1 MAGERIIAVSS
12 NDYVLFQKLQG
23 EVGALNNPVVMEVE
37 DAGYWYNQDL
47 ESSEM
52 AVRGVVRAV
61 VLEKL
66 GYQEGD
72 WIANAEDISNSLDS
86 NPEVKST
93 LGAPDHLH
101 YKWQRV
107 SVKDIGD
114 FADMNQNANNGPVV
128 DAQNGVVLFS
138 DEIQQL
144 ADGQVVVTL
153 HSSGFGMG
161 FLVEKKETYRVV
173 NDKLQR
179 IRAQIVD

>member
-12 NDYVLFQKLQG
+12 KDYALFQKLQG
-23 EVGALNNPVVMEVE
+23 ETGISDNPMVMETE
-37 DAGYWYNQDL
+37 DAGYWYNRDL

-52 AVRGVVRAV
+52 AVRGVVREAT
-61 VLEKL
+61 LEKL
-66 GYQEGD
+66 GYQEED
-72 WIANAEDISNSLDS
+72 WIADAENICNSLDN

-93 LGAPDHLH
+93 LGDPNYSH

-107 SVKDIGD
+107 TAKDMGS
-114 FADMNQNANNGPVV
+114 FTDMYQNANNGLAV

-144 ADGQVVVTL
+144 ADGQAVTTL

-161 FLVEKKETYRVV
+161 FLTERKEVYKVV

-179 IRAQIVD
+179 IRAQIID